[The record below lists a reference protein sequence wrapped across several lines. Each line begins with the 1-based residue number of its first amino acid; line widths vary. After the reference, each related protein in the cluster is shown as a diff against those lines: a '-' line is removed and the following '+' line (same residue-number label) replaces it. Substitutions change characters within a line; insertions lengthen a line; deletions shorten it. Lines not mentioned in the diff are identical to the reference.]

1 MKKKLLNLIKI
12 AGFLV
17 VLGLGVFGA
26 MVIVRRNDSDY
37 KYKPFFEQ
45 AKEGNIDVLFMG
57 SSHVINGLDPV
68 TLYKDYGYTAYNMG
82 GHGSVMQATYWE
94 LIEALDYCTPKWV
107 VVDAYMLEKNYQYLD
122 EMDDE
127 ASESDKKASI
137 DQFHLNMD
145 VWPLNKLKIAAV
157 KDLIHD
163 KDVQKEFLFDFS
175 VYHSRWNELT
185 KDDYD
190 TLLGKENVTSKFG
203 SEMRKEVTV
212 SPALFPDPAEGQELA
227 EHTVGAEYLMKIIDE
242 CQRRGIGVVV
252 TYLPFC
258 ATTDDKMAAN
268 TAGTIA
274 AGYGVPYLNMLNLGI
289 IDIDCDLN
297 DPGHLNITGAVKVTD
312 YLGKWL
318 MENGDL
324 TDHRGDAAFGYYDES
339 ISLASRE
346 NVDFLLGQTN
356 FYDDLEML
364 SLDDVSAVVY
374 LNQGSGSFS
383 DDEVKKLVSNIS
395 GTDKIYSVQGPYV
408 LIKDLGDGK
417 TIQGGSNE
425 KVYEAG
431 DEHSSNDGDV
441 KIFEAGDSESL
452 DGVATGLGNLVYQPV
467 EQLFR
472 FLYPKEDESI
482 NYLYDDDH
490 IYDDIQIII
499 YDSKSG
505 EILGHKYYKSNGY
518 EYKED

>member
-1 MKKKLLNLIKI
+1 
-12 AGFLV
+12 
-17 VLGLGVFGA
+17 
-26 MVIVRRNDSDY
+26 
-37 KYKPFFEQ
+37 
-45 AKEGNIDVLFMG
+45 
-57 SSHVINGLDPV
+57 
-68 TLYKDYGYTAYNMG
+68 
-82 GHGSVMQATYWE
+82 
-94 LIEALDYCTPKWV
+94 
-107 VVDAYMLEKNYQYLD
+107 
-122 EMDDE
+122 
-127 ASESDKKASI
+127 
-137 DQFHLNMD
+137 
-145 VWPLNKLKIAAV
+145 
-157 KDLIHD
+157 
-163 KDVQKEFLFDFS
+163 
-175 VYHSRWNELT
+175 
-185 KDDYD
+185 
-190 TLLGKENVTSKFG
+190 
-203 SEMRKEVTV
+203 
-212 SPALFPDPAEGQELA
+212 
-227 EHTVGAEYLMKIIDE
+227 MKIIDE
-242 CQRRGIGVVV
+242 CQRKGIGVVV

-268 TAGTIA
+268 AAGTIA
-274 AGYGVPYLNMLNLGI
+274 ARYGVPYLNMLNLGI
-289 IDIDCDLN
+289 IDIDSDLN
-297 DPGHLNITGAVKVTD
+297 DPGHLNITGAIKVTD
-312 YLGKWL
+312 SLGKWL

-346 NVDFLLGQTN
+346 NVDFLLGQTS

-383 DDEVKKLVSNIS
+383 DNEAKKLVSNIS
-395 GTDKIYSVQGPYV
+395 GTGKIYSVQGPYV

-417 TIQGGSNE
+417 TIQGGSN
-425 KVYEAG
+425 VTAYEAE

-452 DGVATGLGNLVYQPV
+452 NDVATGLGNLVYQPV

-505 EILGHKYYKSNGY
+505 EILGRKYYKSYGC